1 MGWKFFIT
9 KMVEF
14 MLKSIYNKQK
24 AGKIRIKMRSQIHVV
39 LLRDSEFHS
48 YKMMVLLVLMIGQW
62 NH

>member
-1 MGWKFFIT
+1 
-9 KMVEF
+9 

-39 LLRDSEFHS
+39 LLRDSEFHP